1 MFAVSVVLL
10 QMFCYL
16 FCSPCCGSV
25 NRSSLWCSK
34 FPNHP
39 KLVSFLTSDP
49 VSVSWDRLGW
59 FISIYACRKYVAIV
73 RFYGQAFPRELC
85 FRLGVIHLM
94 WVFFCFGGGDI
105 ESVMYIAQL
114 AQTFDVIS
122 YQTDFLIL
130 QMLYLYIGFKD
141 HRFGVYSDL
150 KLINFKSHHWSN
162 IA

>member
-34 FPNHP
+34 FPSHP

-73 RFYGQAFPRELC
+73 RFYGQTFPRELC
-85 FRLGVIHLM
+85 FGLGVIHLM
-94 WVFFCFGGGDI
+94 WVFFLFWWRRHRVCHVHSTISTDI
-105 ESVMYIAQL
+105 WCYIISNRLFNFADAILVHRIQRSSVWGL
-114 AQTFDVIS
+114 FRSKT
-122 YQTDFLIL
+122 
-130 QMLYLYIGFKD
+130 
-141 HRFGVYSDL
+141 H
-150 KLINFKSHHWSN
+150 
-162 IA
+162 